1 MKENFN
7 FENVGKRMPYTVPDR
22 FFDEMEKNVWR
33 TLKEKPT
40 DKRNKH
46 RTFLRIVTL
55 AITSAA
61 AAVALFFVLN
71 YNQPVGIDEVDE
83 AFDNLS
89 MEDQSYL
96 LSVYQDDIFINQQT
110 NF

>member
-7 FENVGKRMPYTVPDR
+7 FENVGKRMPYTVPDG
-22 FFDEMEKNVWR
+22 FFDEMEKSVWR
-33 TLKEKPT
+33 TLNEKIA

-46 RTFLRIVTL
+46 CTVMRIVTL

-61 AAVALFFVLN
+61 VTLFFVLN
-71 YNQPVGIDEVDE
+71 YNQPVGIGEVDE

-89 MEDQSYL
+89 TEDQSYL
-96 LSVYQDDIFINQQT
+96 LSVYQDDIFINEQT